1 MRKQATMTSKILL
14 VAITI
19 TATLLLYSGLV
30 AFTPK
35 STTQTTLPNFP
46 QLQTADAAFD
56 AFIKINGIEGE
67 VAEFGH
73 EGEILVESFSWGM
86 SQTSAGHLGGGGAGK
101 VNFNDFSIVKA
112 LDKASPKLAL
122 ACASGQHITEVTLTL
137 YRAGGETRQK
147 YMEYKMTD
155 VFITSVN
162 QGGNANGDVDKP
174 LENVSF
180 SYGKVEWKYT
190 QQRADGGPG
199 GTTQTG
205 WDLKKNQ
212 QI

>member
-1 MRKQATMTSKILL
+1 MTSKIFLA
-14 VAITI
+14 AITVA
-19 TATLLLYSGLV
+19 TTLLLYPGLV
-30 AFTPK
+30 AFTPQ
-35 STTQTTLPNFP
+35 STTHTIPPNFP
-46 QLQTADAAFD
+46 PSADAMFD
-56 AFIKINGIEGE
+56 AFIKINGIDGE
-67 VAEFGH
+67 VADPRH
-73 EGEILVESFSWGM
+73 PGEIVIDSYSWGM
-86 SQTSAGHLGGGGAGK
+86 SQTGAHAAGGGGGAGK
-101 VNFNDFSIVKA
+101 VSFHDISIVKA